1 MTNPLQEFKR
11 WLCDG
16 NINSDLDENVTKAV
30 YVVTALV
37 MFSRLNSSTI
47 YLNELYN
54 NEEIY
59 SKIIYDNKIEFFKE
73 LKRFAIKHKLGIYD
87 FPYIN
92 LKKEKIQYEDVQNLF
107 PLIKQYEIEY
117 LINELKKEKNTAM
130 LDVILDKKMTKRKL
144 SKADQKEFK

>member
-1 MTNPLQEFKR
+1 MTNPLQEFKK

-54 NEEIY
+54 NEDIY
-59 SKIIYDNKIEFFKE
+59 SKIIYENKIEFFKE
-73 LKRFAIKHKLGIYD
+73 LKRFAIKHKLSIYD

-92 LKKEKIQYEDVQNLF
+92 LKKEKIQYEEVQNLF
-107 PLIKQYEIEY
+107 PLLKHYEIEY
-117 LINELKKEKNTAM
+117 LIDELKKEKNTAM

-144 SKADQKEFK
+144 SKADIKEFK